1 MKNQFM
7 QYAVFTLALSSKIL
21 QIELPTIDIV
31 NLKIDSSHFIRAYVN
46 QHEKTIY
53 CEKKWVNGVDYPELI
68 GVLSHE
74 CRHLYQFKQI
84 ALFQQEKNC
93 EIDQKVYNQWM
104 QELMRKSSISN
115 EIKDDFR
122 WEIEVDAEAYSA
134 AIMRYCFQVE
144 VQIIPE
150 LKNTVETRILEFEHQ
165 YHLSNYR
172 QKKGVL

>member
-1 MKNQFM
+1 
-7 QYAVFTLALSSKIL
+7 
-21 QIELPTIDIV
+21 
-31 NLKIDSSHFIRAYVN
+31 
-46 QHEKTIY
+46 
-53 CEKKWVNGVDYPELI
+53 
-68 GVLSHE
+68 
-74 CRHLYQFKQI
+74 
-84 ALFQQEKNC
+84 
-93 EIDQKVYNQWM
+93 M

-134 AIMRYCFQVE
+134 AIMRHCFQVE